1 MKATFLEHVMV
12 IKLEGLKNE
21 EILKL
26 KQRAPEAFALKDENN
41 NELFK
46 LDVVDFPQVNIITE
60 YTPCTP
66 AGVTVSASEKD
77 NVRIILE
84 NSVHNFTKEIAAET
98 LTMLLPKL
106 TTTLNQIGEAAV
118 KYNAVHEEAEA
129 MIEI

>member
-26 KQRAPEAFALKDENN
+26 KQRAPEAFTLKDENN

-46 LDVVDFPQVNIITE
+46 LNVVDFPQVNIITE
-60 YTPCTP
+60 CTP
-66 AGVTVSASEKD
+66 AGVTVSASGKD

-84 NSVHNFTKEIAAET
+84 SNVRNFTKETAADT

-106 TTTLNQIGEAAV
+106 TATLNQIGEAAV

-129 MIEI
+129 LLEI

>member
-26 KQRAPEAFALKDENN
+26 KQSTPEAFTLKDENN

-46 LDVVDFPQVNIITE
+46 LDVVNFPQVNIITE
-60 YTPCTP
+60 CTP
-66 AGVTVSASEKD
+66 AGITVSASGKD

-84 NSVHNFTKEIAAET
+84 STVRNFTKEVAADT

-106 TTTLNQIGEAAV
+106 TATLNQIGEASV
-118 KYNAVHEEAEA
+118 KYNAVHEKAEK
-129 MIEI
+129 MLEI

>member
-26 KQRAPEAFALKDENN
+26 KQRTPEAFTLKDENN

-46 LDVVDFPQVNIITE
+46 LDVVNFPQVNVIAGCI
-60 YTPCTP
+60 P
-66 AGVTVSASEKD
+66 AGVTISASGKD

-84 NSVHNFTKEIAAET
+84 DTVRNFTKEVAADI

-106 TTTLNQIGEAAV
+106 TATLNQIGEAAV
-118 KYNAVHEEAEA
+118 KYNAVYEEAEA
-129 MIEI
+129 MLEI

>member
-21 EILKL
+21 ELLKL
-26 KQRAPEAFALKDENN
+26 KQGAPEAFALKDKDN

-46 LDVVDFPQVNIITE
+46 LDVVDFPQVNTIAEGALVGATI
-60 YTPCTP
+60 
-66 AGVTVSASEKD
+66 SASGED

-84 NSVHNFTKEIAAET
+84 NPVRNFTKETAADT

-106 TTTLNQIGEAAV
+106 TATLDQIGKAAV

-129 MIEI
+129 MLKI

>member
-26 KQRAPEAFALKDENN
+26 KQRAPEAFTLKDENN

-46 LDVVDFPQVNIITE
+46 LDVVDFPKVNIITE
-60 YTPCTP
+60 CTL
-66 AGVTVSASEKD
+66 AGVTVSASGKD

-84 NSVHNFTKEIAAET
+84 SSVHNFTKEVAADT

-106 TTTLNQIGEAAV
+106 TATLNQIGEATV
-118 KYNAVHEEAEA
+118 KYNAVYEEAEA
-129 MIEI
+129 MLKI

>member
-26 KQRAPEAFALKDENN
+26 KQRAPEAFTLKDENN

-46 LDVVDFPQVNIITE
+46 LDVVDFPQVNVMTE
-60 YTPCTP
+60 SIP
-66 AGVTVSASEKD
+66 AGVTVSASGKD

-84 NSVHNFTKEIAAET
+84 NTRRNFTKEVAADT

-106 TTTLNQIGEAAV
+106 TATLNQIGEAAV

-129 MIEI
+129 MLEI

>member
-26 KQRAPEAFALKDENN
+26 KQSAPEAFTLKDENN

-46 LDVVDFPQVNIITE
+46 LDVVNFPQVNVMTE
-60 YTPCTP
+60 SVP
-66 AGVTVSASEKD
+66 AGITISVSEKD

-84 NSVHNFTKEIAAET
+84 NDARTFTKEVAADT
-98 LTMLLPKL
+98 LTMMLPKL
-106 TTTLNQIGEAAV
+106 TAILNQIGEAAV

-129 MIEI
+129 MLEI

>member
-1 MKATFLEHVMV
+1 MKAIFLEHIMV

-26 KQRAPEAFALKDENN
+26 KQNAPEAFTLKDENN

-46 LDVVDFPQVNIITE
+46 LAVVDFPQVNVITE
-60 YTPCTP
+60 GTP
-66 AGVTVSASEKD
+66 AGVTVSASGKD

-84 NSVHNFTKEIAAET
+84 NSVRNFTKEIATDT

-106 TTTLNQIGEAAV
+106 TATLHQIGEATV

-129 MIEI
+129 MLEI

>member
-1 MKATFLEHVMV
+1 MKAIFLEHVMV

-26 KQRAPEAFALKDENN
+26 KQRAPEAFTLKDENN

-46 LDVVDFPQVNIITE
+46 LDVVNFPQVNIITE
-60 YTPCTP
+60 CTP

-84 NSVHNFTKEIAAET
+84 STVRNFTKEVAADT
-98 LTMLLPKL
+98 LTMMLPKL
-106 TTTLNQIGEAAV
+106 TAILNQIGEAAV

-129 MIEI
+129 MLEI

>member
-12 IKLEGLKNE
+12 IKLEELKNE

-26 KQRAPEAFALKDENN
+26 KRRAPEAFTLKDENN

-46 LDVVDFPQVNIITE
+46 LDVVIFPQINIITE
-60 YTPCTP
+60 SIP
-66 AGVTVSASEKD
+66 AGITISVSEKD

-84 NSVHNFTKEIAAET
+84 NTKHNFTKEIAAET

-106 TTTLNQIGEAAV
+106 TATLNQIGEAAV

-129 MIEI
+129 MLKI

>member
-26 KQRAPEAFALKDENN
+26 KQRAPEAFTLKDENN

-46 LDVVDFPQVNIITE
+46 LDVVDFPQVNVMTE
-60 YTPCTP
+60 SVP
-66 AGVTVSASEKD
+66 AGVTVSASGKD

-84 NSVHNFTKEIAAET
+84 STVHNFTKETAADT

-106 TTTLNQIGEAAV
+106 TATLNQIGEAAV

-129 MIEI
+129 MLEI

>member
-12 IKLEGLKNE
+12 IKLEGLKNK

-26 KQRAPEAFALKDENN
+26 KQRAPEAFTLKDENN

-46 LDVVDFPQVNIITE
+46 LDVVDFSQVNVIAEGTLVGATI
-60 YTPCTP
+60 
-66 AGVTVSASEKD
+66 SASGED

-84 NSVHNFTKEIAAET
+84 NPVRNFTKETAADT

-106 TTTLNQIGEAAV
+106 TATLNQIGEAAV

-129 MIEI
+129 MLEI

>member
-26 KQRAPEAFALKDENN
+26 KQRAPEAFTLKDENN

-46 LDVVDFPQVNIITE
+46 LDVVDFLQVNIITE
-60 YTPCTP
+60 CTP
-66 AGVTVSASEKD
+66 AGVIVSASGKD

-84 NSVHNFTKEIAAET
+84 STKHNFTKEVAADT

-106 TTTLNQIGEAAV
+106 TATLSQIGEAAV

-129 MIEI
+129 MLKI

>member
-26 KQRAPEAFALKDENN
+26 KRRAPEAFTLKDENN

-46 LDVVDFPQVNIITE
+46 LDVVDFPQVNVITE
-60 YTPCTP
+60 RAP
-66 AGVTVSASEKD
+66 AGVTISASGEN

-84 NSVHNFTKEIAAET
+84 NDIRNFTKETAADT

-106 TTTLNQIGEAAV
+106 TATLNQIGEAAV

-129 MIEI
+129 MLEI